1 MITVLLCVFNGET
14 WLRECIQ
21 SILDQTYK
29 NLEFLIINDGSTD
42 SSISII
48 REYAAIDER
57 IKYISHKN
65 IGLTRSLNLGL
76 KEAKGEWIARID
88 CDDLACKERLEKQII
103 YAKKLNLDLV
113 GCQSYSIN
121 SNGKFEKFLSIPTEH
136 KKLCSNLKR
145 QKKFFKHSSVL
156 FKKKLVLEL
165 GGYREVMRRS
175 QDYDLWLRIS
185 EIGKIGCIKYI
196 GAHIRLHSKNISF
209 IDKGNQQR
217 LFAHCANISHIL
229 RVSYGIEV
237 DPLNDFESKKISS
250 FVKFVKNKLNSS
262 GTLLFYERLY
272 YCKKYYKGKNII
284 KKVISIV
291 IHFNQIDLFIK
302 LIKWKIGGD
311 FISKRLAKD
320 WLKYKNSQV
329 FK

>member
-217 LFAHCANISHIL
+217 LFAHCANISHLL
-229 RVSYGIEV
+229 RIKYGITF
-237 DPLNDFESKKISS
+237 DPIDKYESYKNKI
-250 FVKFVKNKLNSS
+250 FIGFVKNKLTKS
-262 GTLLFYERLY
+262 GTILFYERLY
-272 YCKKYYKGKNII
+272 KYKKHNKGKNIL
-284 KKVISIV
+284 KKAISLLFYFNE
-291 IHFNQIDLFIK
+291 IHLLIK
-302 LIKWKIGGD
+302 LIKWKIIGD
-311 FISKRLAKD
+311 FTSQSLAKD
-320 WLKYKNSQV
+320 WLKYKY
-329 FK
+329 